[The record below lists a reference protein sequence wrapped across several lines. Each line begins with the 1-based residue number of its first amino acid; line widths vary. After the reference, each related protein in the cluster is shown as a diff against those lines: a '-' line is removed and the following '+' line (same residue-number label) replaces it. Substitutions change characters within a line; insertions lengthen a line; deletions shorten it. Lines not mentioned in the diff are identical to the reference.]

1 MAFKTFILTP
11 KYYAISMWILLTY
24 KCFSTNVHLIKV
36 TIHIQRM
43 PRPTPVGSPVASCRS
58 IHAAV
63 PDADSTIS
71 SSLQRNICINNHDSY
86 SHRMKVQQ
94 IS

>member
-1 MAFKTFILTP
+1 
-11 KYYAISMWILLTY
+11 
-24 KCFSTNVHLIKV
+24 
-36 TIHIQRM
+36 M

-71 SSLQRNICINNHDSY
+71 SSLQSNIYINNHDSY

-94 IS
+94 ISSKREKEKY